1 MNLDR
6 HVVGEYAIDT
16 FEQSERG
23 LKLQTSLHI
32 QAEDLVTTAGE
43 HTLYGSL
50 NGWDWTAGE
59 SVLQDTLDSRHL
71 KHSTRRLRTQPNDV
85 SLRYADEASVFLLFS
100 STNWWFDPL
109 YV

>member
-1 MNLDR
+1 MRYKRTTRNTSVACLVRILLDRLKLNAMNLDR
-6 HVVGEYAIDT
+6 HVVGECAIDT

-50 NGWDWTAGE
+50 NG
-59 SVLQDTLDSRHL
+59 
-71 KHSTRRLRTQPNDV
+71 
-85 SLRYADEASVFLLFS
+85 
-100 STNWWFDPL
+100 
-109 YV
+109 